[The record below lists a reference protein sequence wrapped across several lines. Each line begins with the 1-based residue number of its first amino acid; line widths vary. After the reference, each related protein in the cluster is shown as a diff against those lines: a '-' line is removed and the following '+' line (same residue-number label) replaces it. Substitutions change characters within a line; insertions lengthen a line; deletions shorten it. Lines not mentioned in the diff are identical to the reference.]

1 MATKPVIK
9 NLNATSVGI
18 LNYILAGE
26 SGYLAGAPAVENT
39 PQSIAQIG
47 EYINAYQPRQNQFLS
62 ALVNR
67 IGMVLIASK
76 SYKNPW
82 AWAKRGQLDVGEAIE
97 EIYVNL
103 AKIEKFG
110 ADNTTNQTLADLFG
124 TRKPDVQAAFHQM
137 NFQKKYPVTVSED
150 QLRTAFTSM
159 SGVVDLIAYIVE
171 SLYTAFEYDEFLM
184 YKYMLYRLALD
195 GKLYVEKIPEVSNI
209 STANAKKLV
218 SQVKALSNNL
228 TFLKTDY
235 NMAHVYTHT
244 PKADQMVIKDTEL
257 DAVLDVEVL
266 ASAFNMSKAEFSG
279 NQVLIDGFGAPELKR
294 LALILFDDATA
305 TSSVFTDAELTS
317 IGTIKGFILDRD
329 FLMQYEKLVK
339 MTEQTIPNELKWN
352 YFLHHWALFSASP
365 FKNAIVLTTSNS
377 SVNSVTT
384 TPEAFEATPGASVQ
398 LTTVVGTSG
407 FADDN
412 VTYASGDTSVAT
424 VDRNGLVTIVS
435 GASAGDTCTITVTAV
450 GDTSKTDTVSV
461 TVAGST
467 T

>member
-1 MATKPVIK
+1 MATKPVVK

-18 LNYILAGE
+18 LNYVLANE

-47 EYINAYQPRQNQFLS
+47 EFINAYQPRQNQFLS

-76 SYKNPW
+76 AYKNPW
-82 AWAKRGQLDVGEAIE
+82 SWAKRGQLDVGEAIE

-103 AKIEKFG
+103 AKVEKFG
-110 ADNTTNQTLADLFG
+110 AGNSTNQTLADLFG
-124 TRKPDVQAAFHQM
+124 TRKPSIDVAFHQM
-137 NFQKKYPVTVSED
+137 NFQKKYPCTVSED
-150 QLRTAFTSM
+150 QLRAAFTSM
-159 SGVVDLIAYIVE
+159 SGVVDLISYIVE

-195 GKLYVEKIPEVSNI
+195 GKLYVEKLPAVNA
-209 STANAKKLV
+209 TNAKKIV
-218 SQVKALSNNL
+218 SQIKALSNNL

-244 PKADQMVIKDTEL
+244 QKADQIVIKDTEF
-257 DAVLDVEVL
+257 DAIVDVEVL
-266 ASAFNMSKAEFSG
+266 ASAFNLDRATFAG
-279 NQVLIDGFGAPELKR
+279 NQVLIDGFGDPELKR
-294 LALILFDDATA
+294 LALILYDDETRTSDVFSSAEITA
-305 TSSVFTDAELTS
+305 
-317 IGTIKGFILDRD
+317 IGTIKGFIIDRD
-329 FLMQYEKLVK
+329 FLFQYEKLVK
-339 MTEQTIPNELKWN
+339 MTEQMIPNELKWN
-352 YFLHHWALFSASP
+352 YFLHHWAIFSASP
-365 FKNAIVLTTSNS
+365 FKSAIVLTTADS

-384 TPEAFEATPGASVQ
+384 TPESFEATPGASVQ

-407 FADDN
+407 FADDD
-412 VTYASGDTSVAT
+412 VTYVSGDTSVAT
-424 VDRNGLVTIVS
+424 VDRNGLVTIVA
-435 GASAGDTCTITVTAV
+435 GASAGDTCTITITAV

>member
-1 MATKPVIK
+1 MATKPVVK

-18 LNYILAGE
+18 LNYVLANE

-47 EYINAYQPRQNQFLS
+47 EFINAYQPRQNQFLS

-67 IGMVLIASK
+67 IGMVLLASK
-76 SYKNPW
+76 AYKNPW

-110 ADNTTNQTLADLFG
+110 AGNTTNQTLADLFG

-150 QLRTAFTSM
+150 QLRAAFTSM

-195 GKLYVEKIPEVSNI
+195 GKLYVEKLPAVNA
-209 STANAKKLV
+209 TNAKKIV
-218 SQVKALSNNL
+218 SQIKALSNNL

-244 PKADQMVIKDTEL
+244 QKADQIVIKDTEF
-257 DAVLDVEVL
+257 DAIVDVEVL
-266 ASAFNMSKAEFSG
+266 ASAFNMDKATFSG
-279 NQVLIDGFGAPELKR
+279 NQVLIDGFGTPELKR
-294 LALILFDDATA
+294 LALILYDDETA
-305 TSSVFTDAELTS
+305 TSSVFTDAEITA
-317 IGTIKGFILDRD
+317 IGTIKGFIIDRD
-329 FLMQYEKLVK
+329 FLFQYEKLVK
-339 MTEQTIPNELKWN
+339 MTEQMIPNELKWN
-352 YFLHHWALFSASP
+352 YFLHHWAIFSASP
-365 FKNAIVLTTSNS
+365 FKSAIVLTTADS

-384 TPEAFEATPGASVQ
+384 TPESFEATPGASVQ

-407 FADDN
+407 FADDD
-412 VTYASGDTSVAT
+412 VTYVSGDTSVAT
-424 VDRNGLVTIVS
+424 VDRNGLVTIVT
-435 GASAGDTCTITVTAV
+435 GASAGDTCTITITAV
-450 GDTSKTDTVSV
+450 GNTSVSDTVSV